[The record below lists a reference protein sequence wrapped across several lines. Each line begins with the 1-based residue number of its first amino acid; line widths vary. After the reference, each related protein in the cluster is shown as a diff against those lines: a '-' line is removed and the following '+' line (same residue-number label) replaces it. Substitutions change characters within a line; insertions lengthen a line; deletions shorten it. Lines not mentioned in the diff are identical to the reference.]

1 MKRFLI
7 KYWYGWIGIFS
18 VFISS
23 IYAYAP
29 YFVVEIKNPIIM
41 TAKEMMDE
49 TPQKLKKNEKH
60 EDILIKSFDNTNLST
75 TLSYSQTMPAKAMI
89 ILLHGIRS
97 DKNSLSK
104 PQDFFNKEGFNT
116 LAVDLRAHGKSGG
129 EYCTYG
135 AKEKKD
141 ISAIIDYLIK
151 EKKWTGS
158 IGIYGHSLGGAIA
171 LQSMA
176 YDPRIAFGIIES
188 SYSDFKKITSDYS
201 DYYAGFSS
209 DFLNDDIVDRSA
221 EIAGFDPDK
230 VNPKDY
236 CSKITQDILIVH
248 GNQDPKV
255 KPQYAKENFRN
266 LSSRHKELY
275 FVSGAHHN
283 DVWEKGGEKY
293 HRKILQFIA
302 QSLKNNN

>member
-7 KYWYGWIGIFS
+7 KYWYGWIGLFS
-18 VFISS
+18 VFVSS

-29 YFVVEIKNPIIM
+29 YFVVEINNPIIM

-49 TPQKLKKNEKH
+49 TPQIIIQREKH
-60 EDILIKSFDNTNLST
+60 EDIFIKTFDDTKISA
-75 TLSYSQTMPAKAMI
+75 TLSFSQTKPAKATI

-97 DKNSLSK
+97 NKNSLSK
-104 PQDFFNKEGFNT
+104 SQDFFNNEGYNT

-141 ISAIIDYLIK
+141 ISAVIDFLIK
-151 EKKWTGS
+151 EKKWMGP

-176 YDPRIAFGIIES
+176 SDRRISFGIIES
-188 SYSDFKKITSDYS
+188 SYSNFKEITADYS
-201 DYYAGFSS
+201 NYYTGFSLE
-209 DFLNDDIVDRSA
+209 FLNTDIVDRSA
-221 EIAGFDPDK
+221 EIAEFNPNK

-255 KPQYAKENFRN
+255 NPEYAQENFRN
-266 LSSRHKELY
+266 LSSQHKELY
-275 FVSGAHHN
+275 FVKGAHHN
-283 DVWEKGGEKY
+283 DVWEKGGKKY
-293 HRKILQFIA
+293 HRKILQFIN
-302 QSLKNNN
+302 QSL